1 MVNDE
6 QITSPW
12 WSAREVAVGRGLTYV
27 IGPFTVKMFRGGD
40 VWWLWTV
47 RDPGEEIP
55 AALAQVEQM
64 EQMPEDAGGER
75 FVFSASPGRLQVRPL
90 LADRSVVFRAYQPVF
105 VPPGEEATLFLSSP
119 VWISLDLGEP
129 ARSLREMPVQQMSD
143 TWFGPSTREGELCYA
158 ARTSAR
164 SHLEEVPRRA
174 HRAVTPVR
182 IRNEANSLLPIEKL
196 SLPAPLLSVY
206 GDADRGLWT
215 EEVHL
220 TRTPDSDLATLRV
233 VPGPSRCAPHA
244 ELLSGPRRQP
254 GRGGLVRAF
263 SDLFG

>member
-1 MVNDE
+1 MNDT
-6 QITSPW
+6 QMSLPW
-12 WSAREVAVGRGLTYV
+12 WSGREVAAGRGLKYV
-27 IGPFTVKMFRGGD
+27 MGPITVRMFRGDD
-40 VWWLWTV
+40 VWWLWTA
-47 RDPGEEIP
+47 RDLGDEIP
-55 AALAQVEQM
+55 AAHAQVEPLD
-64 EQMPEDAGGER
+64 QMPEEAAAER
-75 FVFSASPGRLQVRPL
+75 FVFSASPGRLQIRPL
-90 LADRSVVFRAYQPVF
+90 LADRAVVFRAYQSVF

-164 SHLEEVPRRA
+164 SHLDDVPRRA
-174 HRAVTPVR
+174 HRAVTPVKV
-182 IRNEANSLLPIEKL
+182 RNEASSLLPIEKL

-206 GDADRGLWT
+206 GDADWSLWT

-220 TRTPDSDLATLRV
+220 TRSADSDMASLRV

-244 ELLSGPRRQP
+244 ERLSGPRTQP